1 MIVLLQGVG
10 GGQKGET
17 RSRISAAD
25 HRGYCCCTDQSRHA
39 LGRGTAAT
47 MPVEGVGSAGHVG
60 PQAPIPKA
68 VHGEIRRRPI
78 FGGLIN
84 QYEAAA

>member
-25 HRGYCCCTDQSRHA
+25 HGYCCTDQSRHA

-78 FGGLIN
+78 LGGLIN